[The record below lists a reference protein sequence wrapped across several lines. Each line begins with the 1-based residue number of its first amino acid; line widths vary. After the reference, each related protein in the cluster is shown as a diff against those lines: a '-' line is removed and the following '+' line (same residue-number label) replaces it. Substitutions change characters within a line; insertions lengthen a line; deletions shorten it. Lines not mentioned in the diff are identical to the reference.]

1 MKILRVKCNSEGIEK
16 ASKVIKSGGIVVF
29 PTDTVYG
36 IGCDPF
42 NEKAVEKI
50 FKIKSRDKTK
60 SLPVLVYSM
69 DIASTIA
76 EFDVDSEKLAKKFWP
91 GPLTLILKLKD
102 KKLKKSLRL
111 EKKIALRV
119 PDNNCT
125 LNLLK
130 ICRFLIGTSAN
141 ISTMKSITDPNQF
154 HDDALQYDILIDDGK
169 IFSQGEST
177 VIEFQEKELKIH
189 RDGIIS
195 KREILEVL

>member
-1 MKILRVKCNSEGIEK
+1 MKVKCNKEGIKLAHSVLER
-16 ASKVIKSGGIVVF
+16 GGIIIF

-42 NEKAVEKI
+42 NEKTVEKI

-69 DIASTIA
+69 DIASTIV
-76 EFDVDSEKLAKKFWP
+76 EFDINSEKLAKKFWP

-102 KKLKKSLRL
+102 KKLKKSLCL
-111 EKKIALRV
+111 GKKIALRV

-130 ICRFLIGTSAN
+130 RCRFLIGTSAN
-141 ISTMKSITDPNQF
+141 ISGQKPFTNSSKCYENFKNVDLF
-154 HDDALQYDILIDDGK
+154 LDGGNL
-169 IFSQGEST
+169 SGTPST
-177 VIEFQEKELKIH
+177 IIEFVNGELKIQ
-189 RDGIIS
+189 REGIL
-195 KREILEVL
+195 KKDEVLKYI

>member
-1 MKILRVKCNSEGIEK
+1 MKVKCDKEGIK
-16 ASKVIKSGGIVVF
+16 QAHGVIERGGIIIF

-69 DIASTIA
+69 DIASIIA
-76 EFDVDSEKLAKKFWP
+76 EFDVYSEKLAKKFWP

-102 KKLKKSLRL
+102 KKLKKSLCL
-111 EKKIALRV
+111 EKKIALRI

-141 ISTMKSITDPNQF
+141 ISGQKPFTNPSECYENFKN
-154 HDDALQYDILIDDGK
+154 IDLFLDGGNL
-169 IFSQGEST
+169 FGTPST
-177 VIEFQEKELKIH
+177 IIEFVNGELKIQ
-189 RDGIIS
+189 REGIL
-195 KREILEVL
+195 KKEEVLKYI

>member
-1 MKILRVKCNSEGIEK
+1 MKVKCDKEGIK
-16 ASKVIKSGGIVVF
+16 HAHSVFKRGGIIIF

-42 NEKAVEKI
+42 NEKTVEKI

-69 DIASTIA
+69 DIAFTIA

-141 ISTMKSITDPNQF
+141 ISGQKPFTNSSECYENFKNVDLF
-154 HDDALQYDILIDDGK
+154 LDGGNL
-169 IFSQGEST
+169 SGTPST
-177 VIEFQEKELKIH
+177 IIEFVNGELKIQ
-189 RDGIIS
+189 REGIL
-195 KREILEVL
+195 KKEKVLKYI

>member
-1 MKILRVKCNSEGIEK
+1 MKVKCDKEGIKLAHTALERGE
-16 ASKVIKSGGIVVF
+16 IIIF

-69 DIASTIA
+69 DIASTIV
-76 EFDVDSEKLAKKFWP
+76 EFDVNSEKLAKKFWP

-102 KKLKKSLRL
+102 KKLKKSLCL

-125 LNLLK
+125 LGLLK
-130 ICRFLIGTSAN
+130 ICKFLIGTSAN
-141 ISTMKSITDPNQF
+141 ISGQKPFTNSLECYENFKNVDLF
-154 HDDALQYDILIDDGK
+154 LDGGNL
-169 IFSQGEST
+169 SGTPST
-177 VIEFQEKELKIH
+177 IVEFVNGELKIQ
-189 RDGIIS
+189 REGIL
-195 KREILEVL
+195 KKDEVLKYI

>member
-1 MKILRVKCNSEGIEK
+1 MKVKCDKEGIK
-16 ASKVIKSGGIVVF
+16 HAHSVFKRGGIIIF

-42 NEKAVEKI
+42 NEKTAEKI

-69 DIASTIA
+69 DIAFTIA

-141 ISTMKSITDPNQF
+141 ISGQKPFTNSSECYENFKNVDLF
-154 HDDALQYDILIDDGK
+154 LDGGNL
-169 IFSQGEST
+169 SGTPST
-177 VIEFQEKELKIH
+177 IIEFVNGELKIQ
-189 RDGIIS
+189 REGIL
-195 KREILEVL
+195 KKEEVLKYI